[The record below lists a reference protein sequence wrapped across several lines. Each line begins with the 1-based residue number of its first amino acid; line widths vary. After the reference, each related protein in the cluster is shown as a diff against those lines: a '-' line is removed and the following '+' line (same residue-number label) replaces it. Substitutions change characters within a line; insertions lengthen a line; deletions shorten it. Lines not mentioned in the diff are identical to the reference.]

1 MWISLYP
8 NVNQSLVAVFQLE
21 VKQVL
26 LDLGRSLN
34 WLHPHISRIK
44 YLNIYISSNL
54 PLDTS

>member
-26 LDLGRSLN
+26 LDLGRSLK
-34 WLHPHISRIK
+34 WLHPHISRSK